1 MGAEARIGTVSSVDP
16 ETGMVQVLYRD
27 RDGEVTQPLPY
38 ATFNDE
44 FRMPFPGA
52 RVLVL
57 HLSNGSGA
65 GVVLGTYWHRDNP
78 AGAPGVYHKDL
89 GGGAYLD
96 YDGETLTIAAEH
108 IRLASLNGVENCQDF
123 EVEELLQE
131 LRDYKQQVTD
141 ALEEIRERLS
151 QVEAAV

>member
-1 MGAEARIGTVSSVDP
+1 M
-16 ETGMVQVLYRD
+16 
-27 RDGEVTQPLPY
+27 
-38 ATFNDE
+38 
-44 FRMPFPGA
+44 
-52 RVLVL
+52 
-57 HLSNGSGA
+57 
-65 GVVLGTYWHRDNP
+65 
-78 AGAPGVYHKDL
+78 
-89 GGGAYLD
+89 D

-131 LRDYKQQVTD
+131 LRDYKQQMTD